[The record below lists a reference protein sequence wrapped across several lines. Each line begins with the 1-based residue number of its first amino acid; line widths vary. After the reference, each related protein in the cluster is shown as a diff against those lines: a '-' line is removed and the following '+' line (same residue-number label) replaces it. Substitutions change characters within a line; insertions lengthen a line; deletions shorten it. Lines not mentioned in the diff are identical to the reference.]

1 MQRLAHCRRAEC
13 KKPVRR
19 RAFFR
24 RSTTL
29 IVAPCRL
36 GRHHPNLGSHC
47 LDGSGQTRL
56 CACSLVLVDDLLV
69 SDAVDRALSSLECSS
84 SGSLVAGGHSFA
96 NALDCGTQT
105 RAQSRVVSVLNDGLA
120 CALACLCGVC
130 HGKIPEE
137 TVASAP
143 GDTEGRSA
151 QIGERRQ
158 LYADFR
164 TQRKPCCEIAR
175 ITADCGFC
183 GTFGRMASRS
193 L

>member
-1 MQRLAHCRRAEC
+1 MQKARPKDGL
-13 KKPVRR
+13 
-19 RAFFR
+19 FYR
-24 RSTTL
+24 RSATL
-29 IVAPCRL
+29 RVAPCRL

-56 CACSLVLVDDLLV
+56 GACGLVLVDDLLV
-69 SDAVDRALSSLECSS
+69 SDAVDRALGGLECSS
-84 SGSLVAGGHSFA
+84 SGSLVASGHSLA
-96 NALDCGTQT
+96 DALDCGTQT

-158 LYADFR
+158 LYAEFFL
-164 TQRKPCCEIAR
+164 QRKPCCEFAR
-175 ITADCGFC
+175 IRAVWGFC
-183 GTFGRMASRS
+183 GTFRRVASRS

>member
-1 MQRLAHCRRAEC
+1 MGARAEC
-13 KKPVRR
+13 KKPVQR
-19 RAFFR
+19 RAFFYR
-24 RSTTL
+24 RSATL
-29 IVAPCRL
+29 RAAPCRPS
-36 GRHHPNLGSHC
+36 RHHPNLGSHC

-56 CACSLVLVDDLLV
+56 GACSLVLVDDLLV
-69 SDAVDRALSSLECSS
+69 SDAVDRALGGLECSS
-84 SGSLVAGGHSFA
+84 GCSLVASGHGLA
-96 NALDCGTQT
+96 DALDCSTQT

-158 LYADFR
+158 LYADFCA
-164 TQRKPCCEIAR
+164 QRKPCCEIAR
-175 ITADCGFC
+175 MTAVCGFC
-183 GTFGRMASRS
+183 GTFGRMTSRS

>member
-1 MQRLAHCRRAEC
+1 MQKARP
-13 KKPVRR
+13 KTG
-19 RAFFR
+19 FFYR
-24 RSTTL
+24 RSATL
-29 IVAPCRL
+29 RVAPCRPS
-36 GRHHPNLGSHC
+36 RHHPNLGSHC

-56 CACSLVLVDDLLV
+56 GACSLVLVDDLLV
-69 SDAVDRALSSLECSS
+69 RDAVDRALSRLECSS
-84 SGSLVAGGHSFA
+84 SSGLVASGHSLA
-96 NALDCGTQT
+96 DALDCGTQT

-164 TQRKPCCEIAR
+164 AQCKPCCEIAR
-175 ITADCGFC
+175 MTADCGFC
-183 GTFGRMASRS
+183 RTFGRTASRS